1 MNAEDLIHSLEYAAM
16 SYAGSQPERPG
27 ERLVALDSRI
37 TGVQCCLRLQGD
49 LLHIAFRGTDSPK
62 DWLTDFSFWKKK
74 IPYQNYASRIRVHA
88 GFIDAYKNE
97 GIRGRIHSYLTRDI
111 RRVRL
116 TGHSYGAALA
126 VLCAVDL
133 QYNFPDRDYEVAL
146 FGCPRVGNGAF
157 ARSYNRRL
165 FKTLRVE
172 NGNDIVTRVPPAL
185 LGYRHVGIP
194 IRVGPVRL
202 PGAISFLQHRPSDY
216 YKSLWRRT

>member
-1 MNAEDLIHSLEYAAM
+1 VHCFSRYDSLKDWLIDFSFMEKEDSLSE
-16 SYAGSQPERPG
+16 
-27 ERLVALDSRI
+27 
-37 TGVQCCLRLQGD
+37 LRLQNSC
-49 LLHIAFRGTDSPK
+49 AR
-62 DWLTDFSFWKKK
+62 
-74 IPYQNYASRIRVHA
+74 

-97 GIRGRIHSYLTRDI
+97 SIRGRIHGYLTRDI

-216 YKSLWRRT
+216 YNPCGGVHDERRSRRSIDINPARCYIHNKDISNVDISETDIARRGVL